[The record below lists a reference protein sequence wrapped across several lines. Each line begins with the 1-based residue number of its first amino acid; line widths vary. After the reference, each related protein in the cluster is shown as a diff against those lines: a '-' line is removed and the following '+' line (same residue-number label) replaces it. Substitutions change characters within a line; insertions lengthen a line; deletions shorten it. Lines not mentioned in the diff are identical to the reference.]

1 MSNRNGLKSIVYA
14 ADRQT
19 TAKPQPGASDV
30 GDSLYPGFGNGGYDV
45 QHYTLDFNVTNV
57 KTSQL
62 NGLTTIAAKATQD
75 LSRFN
80 LDFVGFAIDGIT
92 INGKPAKF
100 SRKGQELTITP
111 ARPFHINELFTA
123 EVKYHG
129 SPTVLNSVV
138 YGNPVGWIPF
148 DGGSFVL
155 SSQPDGAANYYPVN
169 DHPIDKATYSFN
181 VTVPEPFEVAANG
194 VLKSTTDNGNTTTY
208 RFEARDPMVSYLT
221 TVNIGQFDIET
232 GTMSN
237 GIPIRNYFG
246 DEIPKDLLKPFDLQ
260 PEMLSFFSDTF
271 GTYPFEVYG
280 AIVINSD
287 VGSAL
292 ETQTLSIFG
301 AGDLGQTSPYQGG
314 FLYYGNTEELVAHEM
329 SHQWFGDS
337 VSLSD
342 WGDIWLNESFATYA
356 QGLWVEH
363 KQGHAALNQWI
374 KNTYNEVVDAKD
386 TLVTPGKPP
395 ANDLFNGGVYNWGAL
410 ALHALRLQI
419 GDDAFFT
426 TLKTYTSRFKN
437 GNVRPNNFIA
447 IAETVSQSDLKGF
460 FADWIYSGDIPNIPA
475 LGLSSAPTGDQT
487 LFGNCTDDAIYGR
500 DGNDRLFAKGVTH
513 VLIGG
518 AGDDKLY
525 GDSQADTLLAGD
537 GNDIL
542 YGKGGTNTLDGGS
555 GDDLIYGGTQADT
568 MLGGE
573 GNDTMMGGKG
583 NDILFGGSGNNVL
596 VGDKGSDI
604 FALEPGIGQS
614 IVKDFQL
621 QQDTL
626 GLTAGLSFKDL
637 SFKQKGRNTLI
648 SVGKDQ
654 LMLLIDVNSSQ
665 ITPAAIKPL

>member
-19 TAKPQPGASDV
+19 TTQPQPGTSDV

-57 KTSQL
+57 KTSKL

-80 LDFVGFAIDGIT
+80 LDFIGFAIDGIT
-92 INGKPAKF
+92 INSKPAKF

-111 ARPFHINELFTA
+111 ARPLHANEFFTA

-148 DGGSFVL
+148 NGGSYVL

-181 VTVPEPFEVAANG
+181 ITVPEPFEVAANG
-194 VLKSTTDNGNTTTY
+194 VLKSATDNGDTTTY

-221 TVNIGQFDIET
+221 TVNIGQFDLQT
-232 GTMSN
+232 GQIAN
-237 GIPIRNYFG
+237 GIPIRNYFEAG
-246 DEIPKDLLKPFDLQ
+246 VAKDLLKPFDQQ
-260 PEMLSFFSDTF
+260 PEMLTFFSDVF
-271 GTYPFEVYG
+271 GPYPFEVYG
-280 AIVINSD
+280 AVVINSD
-287 VGSAL
+287 TSEAL

-301 AGDLGQTSPYQGG
+301 VESLGGKTSPYQG
-314 FLYYGNTEELVAHEM
+314 LGNAEELVAHEM

-337 VSLSD
+337 VALSD

-356 QGLWVEH
+356 QALWVEH
-363 KQGHAALNQWI
+363 KQGQIVLNQWI
-374 KNTYNEVVDAKD
+374 KNTYNNVVDGCD
-386 TLVTPGKPP
+386 ELVTPGKPP
-395 ANDLFNGGVYNWGAL
+395 ANDLFNGGVYVWGAL
-410 ALHALRLQI
+410 GLHALRLEI

-426 TLKTYTSRFKN
+426 TLKTYASRFKN
-437 GNVRPNNFIA
+437 GNVRPKDFIA
-447 IAETVSQSDLKGF
+447 IAEAVSKSDLKAF
-460 FADWIYSGDIPNIPA
+460 FDDWFYSGNIPDLPS

-487 LFGNCTDDAIYGR
+487 LVGNNVDDALHGR
-500 DGNDRLFAKGVTH
+500 DGNDTLISKGITRALV
-513 VLIGG
+513 GG
-518 AGDDKLY
+518 TGDDKLY
-525 GDSQADTLLAGD
+525 GSYKADTLFAGE

-542 YGKGGTNTLDGGS
+542 YGSGGGDTLYGDA
-555 GDDLIYGGTQADT
+555 GDDLIYGGGQADT
-568 MLGGE
+568 IFAGD
-573 GNDTMMGGKG
+573 GNDTIMGGKG
-583 NDILFGGSGNNVL
+583 NDVLFGGSGNNVL

-604 FALEPGIGQS
+604 FALEPGAGQS

-626 GLTAGLSFKDL
+626 GLTSDLSFKDL
-637 SFKQKGRNTLI
+637 SFKQKGRNTLL

-654 LMLLIDVNSSQ
+654 LMLLIDVDSSQ
-665 ITPAAIKPL
+665 ITATAIKLL